1 MMMVTLIK
9 MTMASRTGTSSLG
22 VSRMLI
28 VMTMASVMVLSRIR
42 PVLRTPT
49 VMMMD

>member
-1 MMMVTLIK
+1 MMMVTLTK
-9 MTMASRTGTSSLG
+9 MTMVFRTGTSSLG

-28 VMTMASVMVLSRIR
+28 VTMTVSVTLLSRIR
-42 PVLRTPT
+42 PVFRMLI